1 MYQQRGCLLISIA
14 QGGACPTVNN
24 RKGYFGGPM
33 KSRNVIKIFLLF
45 VGSLNF
51 SRVNANVLFI
61 DIEKEQDFLQ
71 IFIHT
76 NENKKVYV
84 INDAENIFKSCNT
97 IDTIVSRRGKGNK
110 TIIGRLEKEINFL
123 SAELL
128 KPVKKFILN
137 HETINVKI
145 SESSVK
151 IPFEFLRINNEFL
164 YRTKPII
171 YSYNKLQS
179 DDFPK
184 VDLNNGFIIT
194 DLTAD
199 PENACSS
206 INKKYKNS
214 YFNYIENVN
223 IDSIKKAKGFDF
235 LLMSVHGIID
245 INSCQGHIKI
255 NNEKLYPSAFSQK
268 NLKLVYFDSCHLGK
282 AKNFVDRFH
291 SLDAQYYLGPI
302 ISNEAGNS
310 STKTILTFFDFLEN
324 NNPAVSLMKTKQKLR
339 KYSNNNIL
347 VELWFAAAFRIY
359 KLS

>member
-1 MYQQRGCLLISIA
+1 
-14 QGGACPTVNN
+14 
-24 RKGYFGGPM
+24 M
-33 KSRNVIKIFLLF
+33 KSRNVIILFLLLAS
-45 VGSLNF
+45 SLNL

-61 DIEKEQDFLQ
+61 NIEKKQDSLQ
-71 IFIHT
+71 ILINT

-84 INDAENIFKSCNT
+84 VNNADNIFKSCYI
-97 IDTIVSRRGKGNK
+97 IDTIVSRRGKGNS
-110 TIIGRLEKEINFL
+110 TIIGKLEKNIDFL
-123 SAELL
+123 STELL
-128 KPVKKFILN
+128 KPIKKFILN

-145 SESSVK
+145 SESSIK

-164 YRTKPII
+164 YRTKSTI

-179 DDFPK
+179 DAFPK
-184 VDLNNGFIIT
+184 VDLNNGFIVT

-199 PENACSS
+199 PENACGSVK
-206 INKKYKNS
+206 KKYNNS
-214 YFNYIENVN
+214 YFNYIENTN
-223 IDSIKKAKGFDF
+223 IDTIQKAKDFDF

-255 NNEKLYPSAFSQK
+255 NNEKLYPSTFSQK
-268 NLKLVYFDSCHLGK
+268 NLKLIYFDSCHLGK

-310 STKTILTFFDFLEN
+310 STKTILTFFNFLEN
-324 NNPAVSLMKTKQKLR
+324 NNPVVSLMKTKQALR

-347 VELWFAAAFRIY
+347 VELWFAAPFRIY

>member
-1 MYQQRGCLLISIA
+1 
-14 QGGACPTVNN
+14 
-24 RKGYFGGPM
+24 M
-33 KSRNVIKIFLLF
+33 KSRNVIKLFLLL

-51 SRVNANVLFI
+51 SYANAKVLFI
-61 DIEKEQDFLQ
+61 DIEKEQDSLHVFVQ
-71 IFIHT
+71 T
-76 NENKKVYV
+76 NEDKNVYV
-84 INDAENIFKSCNT
+84 INNANKIFKSCYA
-97 IDTIVSRRGKGNK
+97 IDTIVSRRGKGNRS
-110 TIIGRLEKEINFL
+110 IINSLEKEIDFL
-123 SAELL
+123 SIELL
-128 KPVKKFILN
+128 KPVKELVLN

-145 SESSVK
+145 TESSIK
-151 IPFEFLRINNEFL
+151 IPFEFLRINNKFL
-164 YRTKPII
+164 YRTKSII

-179 DDFPK
+179 EDFPK

-206 INKKYKNS
+206 INKKYNNS
-214 YFNYIENVN
+214 YFNYIENIN
-223 IDSIKKAKGFDF
+223 IDAIQKAEDFDF

-255 NNEKLYPSAFSQK
+255 NNEKLHPSTFSQK

-310 STKTILTFFDFLEN
+310 STKTILTFFNFLED
-324 NNPAVSLMKTKQKLR
+324 NNPAVSLVKTKQALR
-339 KYSNNNIL
+339 KHSNNNIL
-347 VELWFAAAFRIY
+347 VELWFAAPFRIY
-359 KLS
+359 KLN

>member
-1 MYQQRGCLLISIA
+1 
-14 QGGACPTVNN
+14 
-24 RKGYFGGPM
+24 M
-33 KSRNVIKIFLLF
+33 KSRNVIKLFLFL

-51 SRVNANVLFI
+51 SCVNANVLFI
-61 DIEKEQDFLQ
+61 DIEKKQDSLQ

-76 NENKKVYV
+76 NEKKKVYV
-84 INDAENIFKSCNT
+84 INNADNIFKSCNI
-97 IDTIVSRRGKGNK
+97 IDTIVSRRGKGNS
-110 TIIGRLEKEINFL
+110 TIIGKLEKEINFL
-123 SAELL
+123 STELL
-128 KPVKKFILN
+128 KPIKELVLN
-137 HETINVKI
+137 YETINVKI
-145 SESSVK
+145 SESSIK

-164 YRTKPII
+164 YRAKPII

-179 DDFPK
+179 DAFPK
-184 VDLNNGFIIT
+184 VDLDNGFIIT

-214 YFNYIENVN
+214 YFNYIENIN
-223 IDSIKKAKGFDF
+223 IESIKKAKDFDF

-245 INSCQGHIKI
+245 INSCQGFINI
-255 NNEKLYPSAFSQK
+255 NNKKLYPSAFSQK
-268 NLKLVYFDSCHLGK
+268 NLKLIYFDSCHLGM

-310 STKTILTFFDFLEN
+310 STKTILMFFNFLKN
-324 NNPAVSLMKTKQKLR
+324 NNPVVSLMKTKQTLR

-347 VELWFAAAFRIY
+347 VELWFAAAFRMY

>member
-1 MYQQRGCLLISIA
+1 
-14 QGGACPTVNN
+14 
-24 RKGYFGGPM
+24 M
-33 KSRNVIKIFLLF
+33 KSRNVIKLLLLI

-61 DIEKEQDFLQ
+61 DINKEQDFLQ
-71 IFIHT
+71 VFVQADEDK
-76 NENKKVYV
+76 NVYV
-84 INDAENIFKSCNT
+84 IKNADKIFKSCNT
-97 IDTIVSRRGKGNK
+97 IDIIVSRRGQGNS
-110 TIIGRLEKEINFL
+110 TIINSLENEIDFL
-123 SAELL
+123 STELL
-128 KPVKKFILN
+128 KPIKELVLN

-145 SESSVK
+145 SESSIKV
-151 IPFEFLRINNEFL
+151 PFEYLRINNEFL
-164 YRTKPII
+164 YRTRHII
-171 YSYNKLQS
+171 YSYNKPQS
-179 DDFPK
+179 DDFLK

-206 INKKYKNS
+206 INEKYKSS

-223 IDSIKKAKGFDF
+223 IDGIKKAKNFDF

-245 INSCQGHIKI
+245 VNSCHGFIKI

-291 SLDAQYYLGPI
+291 SLGAQYYLGPI

-310 STKTILTFFDFLEN
+310 STKTILTFFHFLEDN
-324 NNPAVSLMKTKQKLR
+324 DPVESLMKTKQALR

-347 VELWFAAAFRIY
+347 VELWFAAPFRIY
-359 KLS
+359 KLN